1 MTDIATITVRPK
13 ISRQRFSFKVLRC
26 VMVVT
31 SISDV
36 TSLMTVVLGDT
47 QEAEVPPTKENSI
60 IVNTY
65 NTNVSMTQHVRYT
78 LLMQLVY
85 I

>member
-13 ISRQRFSFKVLRC
+13 ISRQRFIFKVLRC

-36 TSLMTVVLGDT
+36 SSLMTVVLGDT
-47 QEAEVPPTKENSI
+47 LEAGPPPTKDNSI